1 MQLRLERMGRSGVC
15 GPLIDASIFE
25 GKWNIGESK
34 KVQSQVGYNL
44 MAKYPNMFRE
54 IKYEARTA
62 NYERKPRIDY
72 ADKIKTIEDT
82 K

>member
-15 GPLIDASIFE
+15 GPLVDSSIFE

-34 KVQSQVGYNL
+34 KVQMQTGYRL
-44 MAKYPNMFRE
+44 LAKYPNMFRE
-54 IKYEARTA
+54 IKYEARSTS
-62 NYERKPRIDY
+62 YERKPRVDY
-72 ADKIKTIEDT
+72 VDKIKTTEGL